1 MNVFHAIDMAR
12 LDQYAIEEKGIPQ
25 DVLMERAS
33 LGVVKYILE
42 KNPSSVL
49 ICCGGGNNGA
59 DGLTVGRILEEKGFS
74 TRAKLLKRPEEC
86 KESVQRK
93 YKDYINA
100 GGKEFDESEALEFD
114 LIVDAVYG
122 VGFSGTLKESA
133 KAFVEFINH
142 KAIEDHSFVVAV
154 DMPSGI
160 DTDTGAAEIC
170 VKAELTV
177 TFTALKSGLILPPGR
192 NFAGEIKVESI
203 GIDDLK
209 PEGVCFDNFGFFDE
223 KPKLKL
229 RNPAG
234 NKGTFH
240 RVALIAGSKDMAGA
254 LALSAESALRS
265 GCGLLEVFTHE
276 KNREILLSRLP
287 EAIVHTYNDFEDFLK
302 EAENLKRADI
312 IVVGPGLSQ
321 SVGSKEIVS
330 YVLNNLE
337 KPLVLDADAI
347 NIIAEGE
354 LKPALKEYAKKNTV
368 IMTPHPA
375 ELSRLTGR
383 KVSELLSDYESAVKE
398 TAEEYGIILVGKGQT
413 TLVSDGKSVYFNLSG
428 CDAMATAG
436 SGDVLSGMMGSFA
449 INEESPFMGVCLAVY
464 AHGLAGEAAAEEYG
478 HRGTIA
484 GDIARAIKTL
494 E

>member
-1 MNVFHAIDMAR
+1 MNVFHAADMAR
-12 LDQYAIEEKGIPQ
+12 LDRFAIEEKGIPQ

-33 LGVVKYILE
+33 LGVVKYIL
-42 KNPSSVL
+42 KKKPSSVL

-59 DGLTVGRILEEKGFS
+59 DGLTVGRILEEKGYK
-74 TRAKLLKRPEEC
+74 TRAALFKRPEEC

-93 YKDYINA
+93 YRDYLNA
-100 GGKEFDESEALEFD
+100 GGKEYDESEELKFN

-122 VGFSGTLKESA
+122 VGFSGSMKESA
-133 KAFVEFINH
+133 QNFVDWINKKAEKDASYVI
-142 KAIEDHSFVVAV
+142 AV
-154 DMPSGI
+154 DMPSGV

-170 VKAELTV
+170 VKADLTV

-209 PEGVCFDNFGFFDE
+209 PEGICFENFSFFEE
-223 KPKLKL
+223 KPKLKH

-254 LALSAESALRS
+254 LILSAESTLRS

-276 KNREILLSRLP
+276 KNRDVLLSHLP
-287 EAIVHTYNDFEDFLK
+287 EAIVHTYSDFEDFRK
-302 EAENLKRADI
+302 EAKYLKRADI
-312 IVVGPGLSQ
+312 LVIGPGLSRNED
-321 SVGSKEIVS
+321 SKEIVS
-330 YVLNNLE
+330 YVLKNLE

-347 NIIAEGE
+347 NIISEGD
-354 LKPALKEYAKKNTV
+354 LKPVLKEYARKNTAV
-368 IMTPHPA
+368 LTPHPA
-375 ELSRLTGR
+375 ELSRLTGIG
-383 KVSELLSDYESAVKE
+383 VSVLLSDYEKYVKE
-398 TAEEYGIILVGKGQT
+398 TAKEFGIILVGKGQT
-413 TLVSDGKSVYFNLSG
+413 TLVTDGKHVYFNLSG

-436 SGDVLSGMMGSFA
+436 SGDVLSGMIGSFA
-449 INEESPFMGVCLAVY
+449 INEENPYLGTCLAVY
-464 AHGLAGEAAAEEYG
+464 AHGIAGEKAAEEFG